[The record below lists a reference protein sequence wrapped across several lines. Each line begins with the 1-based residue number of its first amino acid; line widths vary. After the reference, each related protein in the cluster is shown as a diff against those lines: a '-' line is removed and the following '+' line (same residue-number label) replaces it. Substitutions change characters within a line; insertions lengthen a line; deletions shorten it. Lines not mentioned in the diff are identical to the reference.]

1 MKPLL
6 EKAFF
11 ALVRSAI
18 NGEKLGEDEKN
29 VIQTRGLSGLF
40 ALAKQHDLAH
50 LMFVALQNNGLLTE
64 TSAEMPRFLQEWNL
78 AVYRRETQQYVLAQV
93 GALLDGAE
101 IPYLPLKGSVLCAL
115 YPESWMRTSC
125 DIDVLVEQKNL
136 EKAVALLSENG
147 FVCEGD
153 HYHDVSLHSPEGV
166 HLELHYEL
174 IEERDS
180 MDCHALLED
189 IWAHV
194 LPVDDKGYEKKMPDE
209 LFVLYHVAHTAK
221 HFVYGGCGIRPFLDF
236 WIMQSKMSC
245 DTQKLQ
251 KLLQESGLQT
261 FYEYTLKLT
270 AHWFENGETDE
281 VLQGMKAYIW
291 RGGVYGTAENQIAVN
306 REHPK
311 GKAGNFFS
319 SVFVSYENLWHSYP
333 ALKGKKW
340 LTPVYQVRRWFRILF
355 KGISKSKRE
364 ELKAYGSVS
373 KEEKQEMQR
382 VLDGLDLCKNRGKG
396 F

>member
-18 NGEKLGEDEKN
+18 NGEKLSEDDKN
-29 VIQTRGLSGLF
+29 VIQTHGLSGLF
-40 ALAKQHDLAH
+40 ALSKQHDLAH
-50 LMFVALQNNGLLTE
+50 LMFAALQNNGLLTE

-101 IPYLPLKGSVLCAL
+101 IPYLPLKGSVICAL
-115 YPESWMRTSC
+115 YPETWMRTSC
-125 DIDVLVEQKNL
+125 DIDVLVQKENVDA
-136 EKAVALLSENG
+136 AVKVLHTAGYTFDKDYE
-147 FVCEGD
+147 
-153 HYHDVSLHSPEGV
+153 HDVSLYSPEGV

-189 IWAHV
+189 IWGHV
-194 LPVDDKGYEKKMPDE
+194 LSVDDKAFEKKMPNE

-221 HFVYGGCGIRPFLDF
+221 HFIHGGCGIRPFLDL
-236 WIMQSKMSC
+236 WIMQSKMPC
-245 DTQKLQ
+245 DEVKLQ

-261 FYEYTLKLT
+261 FYEY
-270 AHWFENGETDE
+270 AMRVVGCWFEGMEADETIRKME
-281 VLQGMKAYIW
+281 VYIF
-291 RGGVYGTAENQIAVN
+291 RGGVYGTTENRIAVN
-306 REHPK
+306 REYPQ
-311 GKAGNFFS
+311 GKWKYFWAC
-319 SVFVSYENLWHSYP
+319 VFVSYENLCEPYP

-340 LTPVYQVRRWFRILF
+340 LTPVYQVRRWCRLLF
-355 KGISKSKRE
+355 KGIPQSKRE
-364 ELKAYGSVS
+364 ELKAYDAVS
-373 KEEKQEMQR
+373 NEQKKEIKSL
-382 VLDGLDLCKNRGKG
+382 LDSLDLCQQSDNG

>member
-1 MKPLL
+1 VQK
-6 EKAFF
+6 E
-11 ALVRSAI
+11 
-18 NGEKLGEDEKN
+18 N
-29 VIQTRGLSGLF
+29 VDAAVKT
-40 ALAKQHDLAH
+40 
-50 LMFVALQNNGLLTE
+50 
-64 TSAEMPRFLQEWNL
+64 LQE
-78 AVYRRETQQYVLAQV
+78 AGYTFDKDYE
-93 GALLDGAE
+93 
-101 IPYLPLKGSVLCAL
+101 
-115 YPESWMRTSC
+115 
-125 DIDVLVEQKNL
+125 
-136 EKAVALLSENG
+136 
-147 FVCEGD
+147 
-153 HYHDVSLHSPEGV
+153 HDVSLHSPEGV

-180 MDCHALLED
+180 MDCHAILED

-291 RGGVYGTAENQIAVN
+291 RGGVYGTTENQIAVN

-340 LTPVYQVRRWFRILF
+340 LTPVYQVRRWFRVLF
-355 KGISKSKRE
+355 KGMSKAKRIK
-364 ELKAYGSVS
+364 LKAYGAVS
-373 KEEKQEMQR
+373 KEQKEETKLLLKR
-382 VLDGLDLCKNRGKG
+382 LNLCQKKGKG